1 MPSTAVS
8 LKQKEDIALALAKH
22 YLLYSTMA
30 ELEQLK
36 QGLKELGILNLLHA
50 HSKVLKPLLLAS
62 GKPQLSPSTVNMF
75 KVIWSPVG
83 SNQRDKEEAVIL
95 GWTEYIHGLKGSN
108 RLPSMYDII

>member
-1 MPSTAVS
+1 
-8 LKQKEDIALALAKH
+8 
-22 YLLYSTMA
+22 MA

-50 HSKVLKPLLLAS
+50 HPKVLKPLFLAS
-62 GKPQLSPSTVNMF
+62 GKPRQSPSTVINTF

-83 SNQRDKEEAVIL
+83 SNQRDKEAVVL

-108 RLPSMYDII
+108 RFPCTIP